1 MNREVI
7 MISDYDAERSLCG
20 CLQYDEKVGYIIFA
34 YALEKGLSSDVF
46 KYPQFQ
52 AFWQALV
59 CAEREGEFG
68 LFGAM
73 DRLPKS
79 FTQENPSFMDEI
91 CNAHDV
97 VSEDRG
103 KKAVDEVLKRFHF
116 RKLTAI
122 ASNLMNEVKDAE
134 ILTDPIELASDTEKD
149 LQGIIKP
156 TSSSLQTASDLTD
169 STISSIKRTL
179 DQGPARIE
187 PHLPWLKWGLNG
199 GFKDNHLVVV
209 AARPAVGKTTI
220 VLNFI
225 YHAALQGKKTLFFS
239 LEMKSESLWEK
250 LGLIRSKNDGGL
262 PYKTGDDAR
271 NRENARE
278 LIENIEQCRQLPIY
292 IDDFA
297 GSSMGSIRT
306 TSRILHR
313 KEGLDCVVIDYLGLV
328 KPDDPK
334 ISREQQVADISR
346 SAKQLAK
353 ELGIPVF
360 LICQL
365 NRASVQRGSEPQLH
379 DLRESGQIE
388 QDADVVILLHRDLLG
403 KDKEDIRVIVAKN
416 RFGGCGN
423 SYDEKKG
430 ESKIK
435 FKTASQRFVQEE
447 NNRLNEGRREV
458 KDLYGNTE
466 DRI

>member
-1 MNREVI
+1 

-34 YALEKGLSSDVF
+34 YALEKGVSAEVF
-46 KYPQFQ
+46 KYQQFQ

-59 CAEREGEFG
+59 CAEKEGEFG
-68 LFGAM
+68 LFGAI

-79 FTQENPSFMDEI
+79 FMENNPSFLDEI

-97 VSEDRG
+97 VSEVRG
-103 KKAVDEVLKRFHF
+103 KKAVDEVLKRYHF
-116 RKLTAI
+116 RKLSAI
-122 ASNLMNEVKDAE
+122 GSNLINEVKDAE
-134 ILTDPIELASDTEKD
+134 ILTDPIALASDTEKS
-149 LQGIIKP
+149 LQDIIKP

-179 DQGPARIE
+179 KQGPARIE
-187 PHLPWLKWGLNG
+187 PRIQWLKWGLNG
-199 GFKDNHLVVV
+199 GFKDTHLIVV
-209 AARPAVGKTTI
+209 AARPSVGKTTL

-225 YHAALQGKKTLFFS
+225 YDAALQGKKTLFFS
-239 LEMKSESLWEK
+239 LEMKAESLWEK
-250 LGLIRSKNDGGL
+250 LGLIRSETKHGL
-262 PYKTGDDAR
+262 PYKTS
-271 NRENARE
+271 NETTNKENATI
-278 LIENIEQCRQLPIY
+278 LIEHIEHCRQLPIY

-297 GSSMGSIRT
+297 GSNMGNIRT

-313 KEGLDCVVIDYLGLV
+313 KEGLDCIVIDYLGLV

-403 KDKEDIRVIVAKN
+403 RDKEDIRVIVAKN

-423 SYDEKKG
+423 SYDEKLG

-435 FKTASQRFVQEE
+435 FRTASQRFEE
-447 NNRLNEGRREV
+447 IVDNSPPKPRLHDSQSE
-458 KDLYGNTE
+458 LYNTEE